1 MLLRLPE
8 QHLTARFIEMND
20 SKKQRIKSGSER
32 LTTSGS
38 VTVCV
43 ASNLRKAS
51 RLISQIYNDFLK
63 STGLKGTQL
72 GLLREVKESGGT
84 TITGLAARGTIDRT
98 TITRN
103 LKLLEKKGL
112 VRIEIG
118 ADQRERIVTITDE
131 GEKAVAAALQA
142 WKQAQLH
149 VTEVFGKE
157 RTGRLLEEL
166 QGLISSFQRR

>member
-1 MLLRLPE
+1 MR
-8 QHLTARFIEMND
+8 
-20 SKKQRIKSGSER
+20 
-32 LTTSGS
+32 
-38 VTVCV
+38 
-43 ASNLRKAS
+43 
-51 RLISQIYNDFLK
+51 
-63 STGLKGTQL
+63 GTQL
-72 GLLREVKESGGT
+72 GLLREIKESGGV

-103 LKLLEKKGL
+103 LKLLEKKSL
-112 VRIEIG
+112 VRITIG

-131 GEKAVAAALQA
+131 GEKAVASALQA

-166 QGLISSFQRR
+166 QSLISSFQTR